1 MEKLNVRF
9 SETQKLKIDDTAESL
24 EMNSSDIARAAM
36 YLGIQQL
43 LALASADQS
52 KAQELIAISN
62 FRAK

>member
-9 SETQKLKIDDTAESL
+9 SETQKLKIDDVSGSL

-36 YLGIQQL
+36 FLGLQQIMSL
-43 LALASADQS
+43 GSIDAI
-52 KAQELIAISN
+52 KGRELVVINN